1 MDFVDAVKK
10 EYPGE
15 KYVDIPYRIASAAAA
30 VMVWKDA
37 FERANS
43 FDTEDL
49 RAALAA
55 TDLETFYGRIKFAP
69 TGEIITKPM
78 ILRQIQNGGY
88 AVVWSKITHS
98 GE

>member
-1 MDFVDAVKK
+1 MDFADAVKK

-15 KYVDIPYRIASAAAA
+15 KYVDVPYQVTAAA

-37 FERANS
+37 LERANS